1 MNIKLHKNPL
11 FDFFI
16 FCIDLFICIAS
27 YFIVRLGLSFF
38 LQIGPMGA
46 KDIADIAVM
55 TGIMLFMLY
64 IYEFYTKFVRR
75 KYEII
80 LSVFLS
86 VFAAAAVNVILNF
99 LVYGLA
105 GRQEQ
110 LTVVLVPVV
119 LFALMCIEKLLLLR
133 IMKKIEGGA
142 ALLVIE
148 SKDVENDL
156 ARKIKYSYLQ
166 LYEAWYVQIDV
177 NSEREIQNLIENEF
191 QSYDS
196 IFISPSIPEPLRNR
210 FISLAVTLKKEIY
223 ILPDLY
229 SISMMKNETVQFDD
243 TPALRLSAFGP
254 THLQKAIKRGFDLL
268 VSLCCIVISSP
279 VMLLIAIAVKLDS
292 PGPLIFKQ
300 LRVTEDRKE
309 FYVYKFR
316 TMIHNAEKET
326 GPMRARFDDKRIT
339 RVGGFL
345 RLTRLDELP
354 QFFNVLCGHMSVV
367 GPRPERPVFVEQ
379 YCREIENYEKRFFV
393 KAGLTGTAQVYSR
406 YDTGARDR
414 TLYDL
419 LYIKDYSIWLDIKII
434 LLTVKIMFVKEAA
447 EGVKDPPEY
456 VRKKQEEKENK

>member
-1 MNIKLHKNPL
+1 
-11 FDFFI
+11 
-16 FCIDLFICIAS
+16 
-27 YFIVRLGLSFF
+27 
-38 LQIGPMGA
+38 MGA

-177 NSEREIQNLIENEF
+177 NSEQEIQNLIENEF

-210 FISLAVTLKKEIY
+210 FISLA
-223 ILPDLY
+223 
-229 SISMMKNETVQFDD
+229 
-243 TPALRLSAFGP
+243 
-254 THLQKAIKRGFDLL
+254 
-268 VSLCCIVISSP
+268 
-279 VMLLIAIAVKLDS
+279 
-292 PGPLIFKQ
+292 
-300 LRVTEDRKE
+300 
-309 FYVYKFR
+309 
-316 TMIHNAEKET
+316 
-326 GPMRARFDDKRIT
+326 IT
-339 RVGGFL
+339 
-345 RLTRLDELP
+345 
-354 QFFNVLCGHMSVV
+354 
-367 GPRPERPVFVEQ
+367 
-379 YCREIENYEKRFFV
+379 
-393 KAGLTGTAQVYSR
+393 A
-406 YDTGARDR
+406 
-414 TLYDL
+414 
-419 LYIKDYSIWLDIKII
+419 
-434 LLTVKIMFVKEAA
+434 
-447 EGVKDPPEY
+447 
-456 VRKKQEEKENK
+456 